1 MKLLVILSALF
12 LSLPSVAANFSAFAQ
27 GRTLYVTI
35 MGDDCNNFGGGLNV
49 DSFCKKSRM
58 TRNYAPVCEASLLVR
73 QTKMACANA
82 APVVL
87 ELDLDE
93 QDVATEAQTLV
104 LDYQGKTIE
113 VDLSN

>member
-1 MKLLVILSALF
+1 MKILVLISALF
-12 LSLPSVAANFSAFAQ
+12 MSLPSMAANFSAFAQ

-35 MGDDCNNFGGGLNV
+35 MGDDCNGFGGSLEV
-49 DSFCKKSRM
+49 ASFCKKSRM

-73 QTKMACANA
+73 QTKMACRSSK
-82 APVVL
+82 PVVL
-87 ELDLDE
+87 EIDMDE

-104 LDYQGKTIE
+104 LDYYGKTIE

>member
-1 MKLLVILSALF
+1 MKLLVIFSALF
-12 LSLPSVAANFSAFAQ
+12 LSLPSMAANFSAFAQ

-35 MGDDCNNFGGGLNV
+35 MGDDCNGFGGSLQVAN
-49 DSFCKKSRM
+49 FCKKSRM

-73 QTKMACANA
+73 QTKMACRSSK
-82 APVVL
+82 PVVL

-104 LDYQGKTIE
+104 LDYFGKSIE